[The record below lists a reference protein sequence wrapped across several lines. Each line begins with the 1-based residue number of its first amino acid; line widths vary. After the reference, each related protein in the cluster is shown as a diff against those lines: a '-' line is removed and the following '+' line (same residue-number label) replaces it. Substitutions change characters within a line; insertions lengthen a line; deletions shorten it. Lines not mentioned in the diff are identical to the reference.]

1 MNYIKHMNA
10 VMHSFAQ
17 DVRIVPRHISL
28 YLALFYLWN
37 KLKFINPIHFDRN
50 ELMRQGKIGSVN
62 TFIKTMKEL
71 DTMGYLHYQPSQSA
85 YRLSSVTIITF
96 DTSTDISTDIST
108 AISSGTSS
116 DISSGNSTATS
127 ELFPLNNNYKTIINL
142 KKSNK
147 QITNN
152 REHAHAKAITSLSEN
167 ENSNEACG
175 KAQKRFVKPKLK
187 DVKIYFVSKDQDEVE
202 AERFMNHFDSNG
214 WRVGGKS
221 PMKDWKAAAR
231 NWILNIEKYN
241 RPQAENQLST
251 KNDKDYGEPL

>member
-1 MNYIKHMNA
+1 MNYIKHINA
-10 VMHSFAQ
+10 VLHSFAQ

-71 DTMGYLHYQPSQSA
+71 DTMGYLRYQPSQSA

-96 DTSTDISTDIST
+96 DTSTDIST

-116 DISSGNSTATS
+116 DISNDNSTATS

-142 KKSNK
+142 KNSNK

-152 REHAHAKAITSLSEN
+152 REHAPAKAIISLSEN
-167 ENSNEACG
+167 ENSNET
-175 KAQKRFVKPKLK
+175 KSKTSKRFVKPKLEELK
-187 DVKIYFVSKDQDEVE
+187 VYFASKDQDELE

>member
-1 MNYIKHMNA
+1 MNYIKHINA
-10 VMHSFAQ
+10 VLHSFAQ

-28 YLALFYLWN
+28 FLALFYLWN

-71 DTMGYLHYQPSQSA
+71 NTMGYLRYQPSQSA

-96 DTSTDISTDIST
+96 DTSTDIST

-116 DISSGNSTATS
+116 DNSTATS

-142 KKSNK
+142 KNNNK

-152 REHAHAKAITSLSEN
+152 REHAPAKEITPFSKI
-167 ENSNEACG
+167 ENSNET
-175 KAQKRFVKPKLK
+175 KSKTSKRFVKPKLEELK
-187 DVKIYFVSKDQDEVE
+187 VYFASKDQDELE

-231 NWILNIEKYN
+231 NWILNIEKYSRSQSDN
-241 RPQAENQLST
+241 HLST